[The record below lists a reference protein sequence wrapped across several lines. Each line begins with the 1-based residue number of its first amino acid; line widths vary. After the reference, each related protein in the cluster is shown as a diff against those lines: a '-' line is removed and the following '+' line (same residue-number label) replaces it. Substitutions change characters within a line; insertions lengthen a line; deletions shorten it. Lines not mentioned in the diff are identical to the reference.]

1 MKNLLDYLLSSIYL
15 DAPEHYQL
23 GFQDAA
29 SSLGE
34 EII

>member
-1 MKNLLDYLLSSIYL
+1 VTKLLIQLASIYY

-34 EII
+34 EIQ